1 MVSELIN
8 ANPVIYE
15 KKERRVRSVPST
27 ADEYDVESIDQEE
40 IFDILF
46 VCVCNC
52 IDIWSIYVPSDDL
65 WINIMHFMIINH
77 CTFWVRFER
86 VLSSVICHEE
96 FSIS

>member
-1 MVSELIN
+1 MFHRLFVSVLILLLWFFFYQGKMVSELIN

-27 ADEYDVESIDQEE
+27 ADEYDVEPIDQEE

-52 IDIWSIYVPSDDL
+52 IDI
-65 WINIMHFMIINH
+65 
-77 CTFWVRFER
+77 
-86 VLSSVICHEE
+86 
-96 FSIS
+96 